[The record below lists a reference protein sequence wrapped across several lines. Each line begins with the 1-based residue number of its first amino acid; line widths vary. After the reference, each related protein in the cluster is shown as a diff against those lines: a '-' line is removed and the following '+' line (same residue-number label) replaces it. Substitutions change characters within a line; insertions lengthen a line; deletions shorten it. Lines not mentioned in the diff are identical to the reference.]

1 MFKICAHP
9 AVASRFLVY
18 KQCGRNV
25 VVPQKRWIS
34 AYNASASV
42 HDCNGPSP
50 SPSYNGTLAVSL
62 SDRRGCSFSTTG
74 RSSSRPLPPPDA
86 PPGPPR
92 LFDLAIQKSF
102 KRVKERV
109 QTHPYEA
116 SYRHPRRWT
125 ALHCVVEYGAPID
138 VIQAVYEAY
147 PEALHATDYQGRTPQ
162 EVALFEDAKQF
173 LKELQAAK
181 SSTSSSSSSSVVS
194 TATTTSPNPD
204 TLVRP
209 LLPEEIQR
217 IILHADTLSEQVSIV
232 TATCLKLQSEVDELK
247 QRLTKLT

>member
-1 MFKICAHP
+1 MYKICAHP
-9 AVASRFLVY
+9 AVASRLLVY
-18 KQCGRNV
+18 KQCSRNV

-34 AYNASASV
+34 AYYNASAGRY
-42 HDCNGPSP
+42 CNGPSP
-50 SPSYNGTLAVSL
+50 SPMYHGTVVVSLL
-62 SDRRGCSFSTTG
+62 SDRHGCSFST
-74 RSSSRPLPPPDA
+74 RSTSRPLPPPDA

-138 VIQAVYEAY
+138 VIKAVYEAY
-147 PEALHATDYQGRTPQ
+147 PEALHATDYQGRTPH
-162 EVALFEDAKQF
+162 EVALSDDAKQF
-173 LKELQAAK
+173 LKELQTAK
-181 SSTSSSSSSSVVS
+181 SS
-194 TATTTSPNPD
+194 TATTTLPNQTTLSNVGIAD
-204 TLVRP
+204 TSVRP
-209 LLPEEIQR
+209 LLPEEVQR

-247 QRLTKLT
+247 HRLTKLT